1 VVAVMDNST
10 VLDDGELSS
19 ESIQE
24 VYDHC
29 KKAGELVD
37 IKAPVRI
44 DCRADEH
51 GNYFLFDLN
60 MKPNMTGP
68 SRPHRQNQDSLILL
82 AARKIGWNY
91 EDLLHNMLNQS
102 WKANDR
108 KH

>member
-1 VVAVMDNST
+1 
-10 VLDDGELSS
+10 
-19 ESIQE
+19 
-24 VYDHC
+24 
-29 KKAGELVD
+29 
-37 IKAPVRI
+37 
-44 DCRADEH
+44 
-51 GNYFLFDLN
+51 

-68 SRPHRQNQDSLILL
+68 SRPLRQNEDSLILL